1 MFFYGKDHSFDT
13 THYDFPRRQDKEA
26 YIQLID
32 DHQLNPNHVL
42 LIQQH
47 DKAIDSGVF
56 HNDVISTGTSNVFL
70 YHEFTAS
77 QSDMYNI
84 SILYKELYHEPL
96 HMIYLPDDL
105 LPLDIAVSSYLFNS
119 QIISLNQD
127 DMILVAPEECLSYPE
142 SRQAIRYIIESSNPI
157 KRVHFINLNQSM
169 MNGGGP
175 ACLRLRCQLNSHEK
189 QQIPHSFFFTDSLY
203 QDLSQYVNKYY
214 PKILTLSDLRNTH
227 FFKRFRLFIMVF
239 MITLIYLCRI
249 YLIPLS
255 KQ

>member
-1 MFFYGKDHSFDT
+1 HRSYEPKFHSLLLQKLLPFATHHQPISNVQDEGAANDVLLSPNFNSPSIHLFFYGKDHSFDT

-127 DMILVAPEECLSYPE
+127 DMIL
-142 SRQAIRYIIESSNPI
+142 
-157 KRVHFINLNQSM
+157 
-169 MNGGGP
+169 
-175 ACLRLRCQLNSHEK
+175 
-189 QQIPHSFFFTDSLY
+189 
-203 QDLSQYVNKYY
+203 
-214 PKILTLSDLRNTH
+214 
-227 FFKRFRLFIMVF
+227 
-239 MITLIYLCRI
+239 
-249 YLIPLS
+249 
-255 KQ
+255 